1 MYSPY
6 YSIDKWKGNKI
17 RKGIHVGLERG
28 NGMRLEKEV
37 DFVMICF
44 SLTLV
49 CHALIVLELY
59 IVVIL
64 HVCARSKE
72 ITSVCTLSVCH
83 Q

>member
-1 MYSPY
+1 MQSTENGKAVSQMTTNTTMYSPY

-49 CHALIVLELY
+49 PQLHAK
-59 IVVIL
+59 
-64 HVCARSKE
+64 H
-72 ITSVCTLSVCH
+72 
-83 Q
+83 